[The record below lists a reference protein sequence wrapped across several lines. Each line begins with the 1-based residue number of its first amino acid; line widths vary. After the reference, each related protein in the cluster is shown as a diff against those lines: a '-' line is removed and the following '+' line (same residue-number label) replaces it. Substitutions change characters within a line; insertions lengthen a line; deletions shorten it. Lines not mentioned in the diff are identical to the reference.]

1 MSIIILPA
9 VLVLPM
15 LIITVTC
22 WDKEEFCEK
31 ANPNCSDPIVV
42 KTCPERCGVCAK
54 GNENLYLFD
63 NMSWSQNRFQHLY
76 IYKYAKILF
85 LECSEEKKQQ
95 CQESIHSNHCEKIG
109 GTEVC
114 MCGIGKEC
122 HPNNGPGIC
131 VDENGFSVPH
141 EEDNPLTCYSGM

>member
-31 ANPNCSDPIVV
+31 ANPNCSDPIVA

-63 NMSWSQNRFQHLY
+63 NMSWSQ
-76 IYKYAKILF
+76 K
-85 LECSEEKKQQ
+85 
-95 CQESIHSNHCEKIG
+95 
-109 GTEVC
+109 
-114 MCGIGKEC
+114 
-122 HPNNGPGIC
+122 
-131 VDENGFSVPH
+131 GFNTFTFINMPKS
-141 EEDNPLTCYSGM
+141 YF

>member
-1 MSIIILPA
+1 MVP
-9 VLVLPM
+9 
-15 LIITVTC
+15 
-22 WDKEEFCEK
+22 K
-31 ANPNCSDPIVV
+31 
-42 KTCPERCGVCAK
+42 
-54 GNENLYLFD
+54 
-63 NMSWSQNRFQHLY
+63 RFQHLY

-114 MCGIGKEC
+114 MCGIGTEC
-122 HPNNGPGIC
+122 HPNNGPGMC